1 MRDGELPKAEGRKE
15 DGRRKRWRERGKE
28 ERNGKREIK
37 RRPKVG
43 RREERERLMYSPHQH
58 RVSYTLQVTGA
69 LSSPGI

>member
-43 RREERERLMYSPHQH
+43 RREERERD
-58 RVSYTLQVTGA
+58 
-69 LSSPGI
+69 